1 MHIPGKA
8 AISFLI
14 SSLTVESNAEAF
26 LSFAIRIGTAN
37 FKVTISS
44 EQYQRGI
51 TETFFYMYFISSTCI
66 ISFCFFLYHAKLPN
80 ISTFFFTFTL
90 FYNTFRSDLH
100 VALLFKIFIMNTD
113 HPNSTAKYNLLIL
126 CNWRTLPIT
135 RERVLRRNL
144 LILTKSVKQVFTIM
158 QRSISKNISSF
169 INRHF
174 FSYGGELTQVR
185 PKSFNTFTICQ
196 SDIYSSPWAKLDL
209 KLTINPSRV
218 KKS

>member
-1 MHIPGKA
+1 M
-8 AISFLI
+8 ISFLI

-66 ISFCFFLYHAKLPN
+66 ISLFFYITPN
-80 ISTFFFTFTL
+80 CQTLAFFFTFKL
-90 FYNTFRSDLH
+90 FYSTFRSDP
-100 VALLFKIFIMNTD
+100 ALLFKIFIMNTD

-169 INRHF
+169 IDRHF

-185 PKSFNTFTICQ
+185 PESFNTFTICQ
-196 SDIYSSPWAKLDL
+196 SDIYSSPWTKLDL

>member
-66 ISFCFFLYHAKLPN
+66 ISLFFYITPNCQTLAFFLLLHYFIALLGLIQHYFLRFLSWTLTTQTVLPN
-80 ISTFFFTFTL
+80 ITYSYYVTGEHFPSQEKGFWEGTCL
-90 FYNTFRSDLH
+90 FL
-100 VALLFKIFIMNTD
+100 
-113 HPNSTAKYNLLIL
+113 PNL
-126 CNWRTLPIT
+126 W
-135 RERVLRRNL
+135 
-144 LILTKSVKQVFTIM
+144 
-158 QRSISKNISSF
+158 SK
-169 INRHF
+169 
-174 FSYGGELTQVR
+174 
-185 PKSFNTFTICQ
+185 C
-196 SDIYSSPWAKLDL
+196 SP
-209 KLTINPSRV
+209 
-218 KKS
+218 